1 MATAIQQAIIIG
13 GGIGGLCSAI
23 ELRQIGID
31 VRVYERTDAFERVGA
46 GLAVWANA
54 IRALRKL
61 GLADQVIEAGSII
74 RRAEIRGPSGKI
86 FQTGDFGE
94 FERQFGEPSVGIHRA
109 ELHRVLISALPAEA
123 LQLGMKCTGVEQD
136 ANKVIIHLANGQ
148 IDQADCVIA
157 ADGLRSAVRQ
167 QLFPETQLN
176 YAGRTSWRGVVETR
190 DAVALGIICQTW
202 GRGDRFGFVSVDRN
216 HVYWFAVTNLP
227 EGKTPPAAE
236 RKEFLRRRFQG
247 WHHPIEHLMDVTATE
262 TIVEAPI
269 YDIEPLAR
277 WSQGRITLL
286 GDAAHAATPDM
297 GQGACMAIE
306 DAVVLARCL
315 SQEKDLAAAL
325 NRYEAQRKPRTTWM
339 MNQSRAV
346 GRVAHLDNRLLCT
359 IRDFMITVV
368 PDRFAKRQFEKM
380 LNYEA

>member
-1 MATAIQQAIIIG
+1 MATTIQQAIIIG
-13 GGIGGLCSAI
+13 GGIGGLCTAI
-23 ELRQIGID
+23 ALRQIGID
-31 VRVYERTDAFERVGA
+31 VRVYERTETFERVGA

-94 FERQFGEPSVGIHRA
+94 FERQFGEPSVGIQRA

-136 ANKVIIHLANGQ
+136 ADKVIIYLANGQ
-148 IDQADCVIA
+148 TDQAHCVIA

-167 QLFPETQLN
+167 QLFPETRLN

-190 DAVALGIICQTW
+190 DTVALGIICQTW
-202 GRGDRFGFVSVDRN
+202 GHGDRFGFVSVDRN
-216 HVYWFAVTNLP
+216 HVYWFAVTNLS

-277 WSQGRITLL
+277 
-286 GDAAHAATPDM
+286 
-297 GQGACMAIE
+297 
-306 DAVVLARCL
+306 
-315 SQEKDLAAAL
+315 
-325 NRYEAQRKPRTTWM
+325 
-339 MNQSRAV
+339 
-346 GRVAHLDNRLLCT
+346 
-359 IRDFMITVV
+359 
-368 PDRFAKRQFEKM
+368 
-380 LNYEA
+380 